1 MLRICPMEINQS
13 ESFLSI
19 DPRKKQVTVYDP
31 AQSGIM
37 TSAHRKP
44 GINPPK
50 MFGFDAC
57 FSQDDSMVR
66 IFYYRIRNLGDKV
79 LYSVRPFAVFVY
91 VCVCVSVCLSSP

>member
-44 GINPPK
+44 GANPPK

-57 FSQDDSMVR
+57 FSQDDSMV
-66 IFYYRIRNLGDKV
+66 
-79 LYSVRPFAVFVY
+79 SVHLLIIAY
-91 VCVCVSVCLSSP
+91 